1 MFIGKYSCFWMT
13 TMTKTKR
20 TKTIAAELRRAIA
33 QAERKGMTRYAIA
46 KAAKMPRSQMT
57 RIASGEN
64 VPKLDTAERVAQV
77 IGYRIALVPIV
88 AN

>member
-1 MFIGKYSCFWMT
+1 MS
-13 TMTKTKR
+13 KR
-20 TKTIAAELRRAIA
+20 TKSIVDELRRAIA
-33 QAERKGMTRYAIA
+33 RAERRGQTRYAIA

-77 IGYRIALVPIV
+77 IGYRLALVPIV
-88 AN
+88 AS

>member
-1 MFIGKYSCFWMT
+1 MAMS
-13 TMTKTKR
+13 KR
-20 TKTIAAELRRAIA
+20 TKSIADELRQVIA
-33 QAERKGMTRYAIA
+33 EAEKRGMTRYAIA

-64 VPKLDTAERVAQV
+64 IPKLDTAERIVGV
-77 IGYRIALVPIV
+77 IGYKLALVPLV

>member
-1 MFIGKYSCFWMT
+1 MS
-13 TMTKTKR
+13 KR
-20 TKTIAAELRRAIA
+20 TKSIVDELRRAIA
-33 QAERKGMTRYAIA
+33 RAERRGQTRYAIA

-77 IGYRIALVPIV
+77 IGYRLALVPIV
-88 AN
+88 AI

>member
-1 MFIGKYSCFWMT
+1 MT
-13 TMTKTKR
+13 MSKR
-20 TKTIAAELRRAIA
+20 SKSIVDDLRRAIA
-33 QAERKGMTRYAIA
+33 QAERRGMTKYAIA

-77 IGYRIALVPIV
+77 IGYRLALVPIV
-88 AN
+88 AS

>member
-1 MFIGKYSCFWMT
+1 VS
-13 TMTKTKR
+13 KR
-20 TKTIAAELRRAIA
+20 SKSVADELRRAIA
-33 QAERKGMTRYAIA
+33 QAERRGMTKYAIA

-77 IGYRIALVPIV
+77 IGYRLALVPIV
-88 AN
+88 AS